1 MKPIR
6 VIGHGAFGYVY
17 EILDRNRNCKAA
29 LKRTQKAG
37 DVVSREFE
45 MLNMLI
51 GKQNVI
57 QMLDFFYTQDDHG
70 RLI

>member
-1 MKPIR
+1 MEPIR

-17 EILDRNRNCKAA
+17 EIIDKNRNCKAA

-51 GKQNVI
+51 GK
-57 QMLDFFYTQDDHG
+57 
-70 RLI
+70 